1 MTDDLVVTGMRARR
15 DKFAAECGYD
25 VAECGYVVKEVF
37 RRIQQRQAE
46 SSVAY
51 VSYTPQRMAHRRHA
65 AGPLSED
72 DAKRDDHGA

>member
-25 VAECGYVVKEVF
+25 VKEVF
-37 RRIQQRQAE
+37 GRIRQRQAE
-46 SSVAY
+46 SGVAY
-51 VSYTPQRMAHRRHA
+51 VSYPRRRMAHRRLA
-65 AGPLSED
+65 AGPLSEE